1 MTVRQIG
8 FRVKAEGKV
17 EIKRDLQEIGSEGKA
32 AGQAISQS
40 MSGAARSTKEMS
52 REVDQ
57 QTAKLRAQRA
67 AAQELKSGLGELS
80 SIQARIN
87 KAVGVDQSTGLT
99 AASFMSADETKWRAQ
114 ARAAKEA
121 AMREEH
127 EAATRAKLESV
138 LSYGGGKSARDS
150 AAAFEAAFAAKEASA
165 RGGLS
170 RQELAS
176 RLNLARQGA
185 DVFTTAAMGMNPGM
199 IAIQQGPQILDALAT
214 SGIRATP
221 ALLGLGAA
229 VTGVATAV
237 GIAAVSQAKYEASI
251 KGVEVATK
259 GLGAAAG
266 VTADGV
272 VRQAEA
278 AAAAGEISRSAAR
291 QYAAEYV
298 STGKIGTGVLQDLV
312 AMTKDYAATTRQ
324 DAAGATKELAAA
336 FANPAKGAADLNDKL
351 HFLRGA
357 ELEHIENLA
366 RAGREA
372 EAQAILVDKL
382 KGAMIDAS
390 DATTGWGHA
399 LDGLKTKALNALDSV
414 GKVVDR
420 LVTGGDANQRVQDL
434 RSRLALAKGAVFPQK
449 DLIDSLQKQLD
460 AEYQSYVAE
469 MNRKRD
475 AVLSVQD
482 SDRKA
487 LVARY
492 NPDAARLAQA
502 RADRENLLRLGTS
515 DEASKKALT
524 ALNKEIDALEKG
536 YKNAGAAASALA
548 KAQREAAKDSRDAA
562 RKAAE
567 AKRDADDLALRR
579 LREDV
584 MVARAG
590 GDAAVI
596 ANAEQELRLR
606 EMIIQR
612 ERDGLGASA
621 ARLEAE
627 RQISREL
634 LAQAAALKAENGNAS
649 LAKQGFMS
657 AEARMA
663 KVYAEMGDFKGF
675 TAKTALFESLRL
687 NTRQAFGD
695 GLMEAMDGGDF
706 FKVFASRLKYAAAS
720 ALVRTAADGLF
731 GNREGT
737 KTGLIA
743 AAIKGIIPG
752 FAKGTNNA
760 PGGLALVGEKGPELV
775 DLPGGSRVFT
785 AEETRRLTAASQAGM
800 GRGGA
805 MNFTYAPQYT
815 VTGGDAEAIKRLE
828 AVMAQDRAEFSTKA
842 VAAIIDAKSRRVPGV
857 G

>member
-1 MTVRQIG
+1 MTVRQVGI
-8 FRVKAEGKV
+8 RLKTDGKTEV
-17 EIKRDLQEIGSEGKA
+17 RRDFQEIARDGKA
-32 AGQAISQS
+32 AGEAIVAGMGAGTTALDKQAQ
-40 MSGAARSTKEMS
+40 ALDR
-52 REVDQ
+52 
-57 QTAKLRAQRA
+57 QTAKWRAMA
-67 AAQELKSGLGELS
+67 AAAK
-80 SIQARIN
+80 
-87 KAVGVDQSTGLT
+87 D
-99 AASFMSADETKWRAQ
+99 AQ
-114 ARAAKEA
+114 VQ
-121 AMREEH
+121 EEH
-127 EAATRAKLESV
+127 AAANRAKLDGM
-138 LSYGGGKSARDS
+138 LGIGGGGKSARDS
-150 AAAFEAAFAAKEASA
+150 AAAFEAAFAEKETMA

-170 RQELAS
+170 RQQQAS
-176 RLNLARQGA
+176 RLNLVRQGA

-214 SGIRATP
+214 SGIKATP
-221 ALLGLGAA
+221 ALLGVGAA
-229 VTGVATAV
+229 VAGIGAAVA
-237 GIAAVSQAKYEASI
+237 IAAVSQAKYEASV
-251 KGVEVATK
+251 KGVEVAAK

-266 VTADGV
+266 ITADGV
-272 VRQAEA
+272 LRQAEA
-278 AAAAGEISRSAAR
+278 AAAAGEISQSAAR

-312 AMTKDYAATTRQ
+312 AMTKDFAATTRQ

-336 FANPAKGAADLNDKL
+336 FSNPAKGAADLNEKL
-351 HFLRGA
+351 HFLRGS

-372 EAQAILVDKL
+372 EAQALLVDKL
-382 KGAMIDAS
+382 KGALIEAS
-390 DATTGWGHA
+390 DATTGWGRVADA
-399 LDGLKTKALNALDSV
+399 LKDKWNLVSEAV
-414 GKVVDR
+414 GRAVDR
-420 LVTGGDANQRVQDL
+420 MLFGGSSEERVAAARQTVAEANERLKGMPAWMAKIPGSEAAEWTKKRREAQQVIDQEYAKYVQD
-434 RSRLALAKGAVFPQK
+434 
-449 DLIDSLQKQLD
+449 
-460 AEYQSYVAE
+460 
-469 MNRKRD
+469 MNRQRD
-475 AVLSVQD
+475 AALSTQD
-482 SDRKA
+482 SDRRA
-487 LVARY
+487 LIARY

-502 RADRENLLRLGTS
+502 KADRDNLLRVGANDKDS
-515 DEASKKALT
+515 KEALAN
-524 ALNKEIDALEKG
+524 LNKEIDALEKG

-567 AKRDADDLALRR
+567 AKRNADDLDLRR

-584 MVARAG
+584 TIARIG

-634 LAQAAALKAENGNAS
+634 LAQYAAIKGENSDAT
-649 LAKQGFMS
+649 LEKQGFMS

-663 KVYAEMGDFKGF
+663 KALGEMSNVKAFS
-675 TAKTALFESLRL
+675 AKTALFEDLRL
-687 NTRQAFGD
+687 TTREAFGD
-695 GLMEAMDGGDF
+695 GLMEAADGGDF

-720 ALVRTAADGLF
+720 ALVGIATDGLF
-731 GNREGT
+731 GNRDNS
-737 KTGLIA
+737 KTGLISA
-743 AAIKGIIPG
+743 AMKFFSPKNKYAT
-752 FAKGTNNA
+752 GTRSSA
-760 PGGLALVGEKGPELV
+760 AGVALVGEEGPELV

-800 GRGGA
+800 GRGGGV
-805 MNFTYAPQYT
+805 NITYAPQYT